1 MDDLNAQIDALE
13 PAVAVRIL
21 RDIAKAR
28 LRAAPPAAPG
38 AETPP
43 TAALDAAPEG
53 DVAKLC
59 LHLLADDPD
68 TRPVVE
74 AMTENSSAESFADPG
89 TLALGLG
96 ALVVLQTYFK
106 FERTKDG
113 KWSIK
118 VEKKPLSDTL
128 LGQIIDKLGGWLNKA
143 P

>member
-1 MDDLNAQIDALE
+1 
-13 PAVAVRIL
+13 
-21 RDIAKAR
+21 
-28 LRAAPPAAPG
+28 
-38 AETPP
+38 
-43 TAALDAAPEG
+43 
-53 DVAKLC
+53 
-59 LHLLADDPD
+59 
-68 TRPVVE
+68 
-74 AMTENSSAESFADPG
+74 SSAESFADPG